1 MSLLGVSIG
10 VDLLLDKY
18 LFYRP
23 TDRLLADWA
32 THGLDLSLGT
42 VTDGL
47 KRLAPLFEPVSAV
60 LVRRCQGQ
68 T

>member
-1 MSLLGVSIG
+1 MW
-10 VDLLLDKY
+10 LDSTT
-18 LFYRP
+18 
-23 TDRLLADWA
+23 TDQLLADWA

-47 KRLAPLFEPVSAV
+47 KRLAPLFEPVSEV